1 MKCTNCGNEMRIVPE
16 VVGTDNS
23 GNPVYHQMAY
33 CDSCKTKTDID
44 LIGSRVPMKKGES
57 VCGIIGMIF
66 SFIFCNILFPF
77 IGLVLSIIGL
87 CSKTKKSVCGTI
99 GLIVSIFTIILN
111 IFAPQ
116 FMKYVDEAKEESQI
130 YEEIQST
137 SEEYSAESQN
147 EVPLDEA
154 ENILDEKFEESKE
167 QAETPEPYEDAISD
181 KEIVFNN
188 ISWGTNFP
196 DASEKLSTWDLWNI
210 SGEGYKTCSVDDILL
225 GDYKGI
231 DFDYSGINIISHAFN
246 GEQEVA
252 GYTTEDIIL
261 YFSYLPVGEY
271 LTYEESDTAL
281 YGAQYIF
288 KPVNLQDTYNDLIH
302 KISEIYGE
310 PNKQTQEIDL
320 WENQYTYTYW
330 YGANNTELV
339 LKSLNSENDTTEL
352 YDDEIYL
359 TYAWR
364 GGDEL
369 LKNASDAV
377 KKEKSDK
384 EKDAQGEGD
393 LSGL

>member
-1 MKCTNCGNEMRIVPE
+1 MKCTNCGNEMRVVPE
-16 VVGTDNS
+16 AVGMDNS
-23 GNPVYHQMAY
+23 GNPIYHRMAY
-33 CDSCKTKTDID
+33 CDACKIKTDID
-44 LIGSRVPMKKGES
+44 LSGPGVPTKKGES

-87 CSKTKKSVCGTI
+87 RSKTKKSVCGTI

-111 IFAPQ
+111 IFAPT
-116 FMKYVDEAKEESQI
+116 FMKYVDESREENQV
-130 YEEIQST
+130 YEEIQSA
-137 SEEYSAESQN
+137 SVEDMADDPNKISSVE
-147 EVPLDEA
+147 PG
-154 ENILDEKFEESKE
+154 NILDEQTPESKDQTE
-167 QAETPEPYEDAISD
+167 ASELDKDIVSE
-181 KEIVFNN
+181 KEIIFNDIPWN
-188 ISWGTNFP
+188 ATFP
-196 DASEKLSTWDLWNI
+196 DVSEKLSDWDLWNI
-210 SGEGYKTCSVDDILL
+210 SGEEYKTCSVDEILI

-231 DFDYSGINIISHAFN
+231 EFEYGGINIISNAFN
-246 GEQEVA
+246 GEQKVA
-252 GYTTEDIIL
+252 GYTTSGIAL
-261 YFSYLPVGEY
+261 YFSYLPIGEY
-271 LTYEESDTAL
+271 LTYEEKDTAL
-281 YGAQYIF
+281 YGAQYVF
-288 KPVNLQDTYNDLIH
+288 EPVNLQDMYDDLVQ

-310 PNKQTQEIDL
+310 PNKQIKETDL

-384 EKDAQGEGD
+384 EKDARGESD

>member
-1 MKCTNCGNEMRIVPE
+1 MKCTKCGNEMRE
-16 VVGTDNS
+16 SREQAGTDNS
-23 GNPVYHQMAY
+23 SNPIYHRFAY
-33 CDSCKTKTDID
+33 CDKCMIKFD
-44 LIGSRVPMKKGES
+44 LDAMNNGQGNVKKES
-57 VCGIIGMIF
+57 ICGIIGLIC
-66 SFIFCNILFPF
+66 SFIFCNIIFPIAGF
-77 IGLVLSIIGL
+77 VLSIIAL

-116 FMKYVDEAKEESQI
+116 FMKYADKAKEESQI

-137 SEEYSAESQN
+137 SEEYLAESQN
-147 EVPLDEA
+147 EVPLDES

-167 QAETPEPYEDAISD
+167 QTETPEPYEDAISD

-188 ISWGTNFP
+188 ISWGTNFT
-196 DASEKLSTWDLWNI
+196 DASEKLSDWNLWNI
-210 SGEGYKTCSVDDILL
+210 SGEGYKTCSVDEILL

-288 KPVNLQDTYNDLIH
+288 KPVNLQDMYNDLIH
-302 KISEIYGE
+302 KVSEIYGE
-310 PNKQTQEIDL
+310 PNKQSQEIDL

-364 GGDEL
+364 GGDEF

>member
-1 MKCTNCGNEMRIVPE
+1 MKCTKCGDEMREGREQIGKDNFSNPIYHKFVYCDKCMIKFDLD
-16 VVGTDNS
+16 TINS
-23 GNPVYHQMAY
+23 GQVNV
-33 CDSCKTKTDID
+33 
-44 LIGSRVPMKKGES
+44 KKES
-57 VCGIIGMIF
+57 VCGIIGLIC
-66 SFIFCNILFPF
+66 SFIFCNILFPIAGF
-77 IGLVLSIIGL
+77 ILSIIGL

-116 FMKYVDEAKEESQI
+116 FMKYVDTAKEEIQI
-130 YEEIQST
+130 YEETQGT
-137 SEEYSAESQN
+137 NEEYSVESQN
-147 EVPLDEA
+147 EVSPSES
-154 ENILDEKFEESKE
+154 ENIIDEKFQENKE
-167 QAETPEPYEDAISD
+167 QTKTSESYEDAVSD

-188 ISWGTNFP
+188 ISWGTNFT
-196 DASEKLSTWDLWNI
+196 DASEKLSAWNLWNI

-252 GYTTEDIIL
+252 GYTTTDIIL
-261 YFSYLPVGEY
+261 YFSYLPVEEY

-281 YGAQYIF
+281 YGAQYVF
-288 KPVNLQDTYNDLIH
+288 KPVNLEDMYDDLIR

-310 PNKQTQEIDL
+310 PNKQTTETDL
-320 WENQYTYTYW
+320 WQNQYTYTYW

-339 LKSLNSENDTTEL
+339 LRSLNSENDTTEL
-352 YDDEIYL
+352 YSDEIYL

-364 GGDEL
+364 VGDEL

-384 EKDAQGEGD
+384 EKDAQGEEN

>member
-1 MKCTNCGNEMRIVPE
+1 MKCTKCGNEMRE
-16 VVGTDNS
+16 GREQVGTDNLS
-23 GNPVYHQMAY
+23 NPIYHKFAY
-33 CDSCKTKTDID
+33 CDKCMIKFDLDIMNS
-44 LIGSRVPMKKGES
+44 GQGNVKKES
-57 VCGIIGMIF
+57 VCGIIGLIF
-66 SFIFCNILFPF
+66 SFIFCNILFPIVGF
-77 IGLVLSIIGL
+77 VLSIIGL

-116 FMKYVDEAKEESQI
+116 FMKYVDDAGEESQTR
-130 YEEIQST
+130 EEIQISNAENT
-137 SEEYSAESQN
+137 AENQSE
-147 EVPLDEA
+147 VLFDEPD
-154 ENILDEKFEESKE
+154 NILDEKSRESKE
-167 QAETPEPYEDAISD
+167 QAEIPEPYEDTISE
-181 KEIVFNN
+181 KEIIFNN
-188 ISWGTNFP
+188 ISWKTNFP
-196 DASEKLSTWDLWNI
+196 DVSEKLSAWNLWNI

-252 GYTTEDIIL
+252 GYTTTDIVL

-288 KPVNLQDTYNDLIH
+288 KPVNLQDMYEDLIH
-302 KISEIYGE
+302 KVSEIYGE
-310 PNKQTQEIDL
+310 PNNQTHETDL

-330 YGANNTELV
+330 YGANGTELV
-339 LKSLNSENDTTEL
+339 LKSLNSEKDTTDL

-384 EKDAQGEGD
+384 EKDAQGEGN